1 MLNRL
6 ANLAVRAPRRVLGAA
21 AVFFVVAALLG
32 GSVADHL
39 QPYGADDPSS
49 ESVQLRH
56 ELERATGIQTDTG
69 IVALVATPGGV
80 GSPAARERVGGVAAT
95 LRRDRDVGQVTSFYD
110 ARDRAF
116 VARDGRST

>member
-21 AVFFVVAALLG
+21 AVFFVAAAVLG

-56 ELERATGIQTDTG
+56 ELERTTGIQTEAG
-69 IVALVATPGGV
+69 VVALVATPGGV
-80 GSPAARERVGGVAAT
+80 RSPAARERVGEVAAT
-95 LRRDRDVGQVTSFYD
+95 LRRDRDIGQVTSFYD
-110 ARDRAF
+110 AH
-116 VARDGRST
+116 SH